1 MSTTNHKTNAAR
13 FSEGVSNR
21 GKVYRKKFT
30 ALGDIVARVLATT
43 EGAPKRRKPSKALK
57 VFDAFNR
64 LGAPFTT
71 HAEPRFFRNKI
82 LTLTVEESAWL
93 TEMTFFASEIV
104 SKLNDSLGA
113 GTVEDVRARLGTFE
127 RSAQPETKPEPKK
140 PQANPPRL
148 SPVGEEQ
155 LAELALEIKSP
166 ELRQAV
172 ERAARWSLGR
182 NKY

>member
-1 MSTTNHKTNAAR
+1 MSTTNRKTNAAR
-13 FSEGVSNR
+13 FHDGVSSR

-64 LGAPFTT
+64 LGPPFTT
-71 HAEPRFFRNKI
+71 HAEPRLFRNKI

-93 TEMTFFASEIV
+93 TEMTFFGPEIV
-104 SKLNDSLGA
+104 EKLNVALGA
-113 GTVEDVRARLGTFE
+113 GTVSEVRARLGVFE
-127 RSAQPETKPEPKK
+127 RTQINKEPPQAPKK
-140 PQANPPRL
+140 KVEPPRL

-166 ELRQAV
+166 ELRDVVQ
-172 ERAARWSLGR
+172 RAARWSLGK

>member
-1 MSTTNHKTNAAR
+1 MSTTNRKTNAAR
-13 FSEGVSNR
+13 FHDGVSNR

-64 LGAPFTT
+64 LGPPFTN
-71 HAEPRFFRNKI
+71 HAEPRLFRNKI

-93 TEMTFFASEIV
+93 TEMTFFGPEIV
-104 SKLNDSLGA
+104 EKLNLTLGA
-113 GTVEDVRARLGTFE
+113 DTVTEVRARLGVFE
-127 RSAQPETKPEPKK
+127 KNQTQKVQLQPLKAKTE
-140 PQANPPRL
+140 PPRL

-166 ELRQAV
+166 ELRDIVQ
-172 ERAARWSLGR
+172 RAARWSLGR